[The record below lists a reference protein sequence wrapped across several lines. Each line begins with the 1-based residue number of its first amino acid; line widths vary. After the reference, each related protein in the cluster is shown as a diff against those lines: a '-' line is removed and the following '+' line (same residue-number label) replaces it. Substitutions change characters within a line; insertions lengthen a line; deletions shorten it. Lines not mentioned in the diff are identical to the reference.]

1 MALDDQAGSL
11 GPPSPPPPRPPSPP
25 PSLDTSSIDPEATD
39 VLPVRAVALSPH
51 PSSCCVNHQPIQSIA
66 QHQIHLNQKNSF
78 PFFFCVCGRTKSG
91 AAFLLDGFYTYL
103 NISVYTKD
111 FSMQGESI
119 NGRRLFHKQ
128 KIARE
133 YLNLIENIQKF
144 E

>member
-1 MALDDQAGSL
+1 
-11 GPPSPPPPRPPSPP
+11 
-25 PSLDTSSIDPEATD
+25 

-66 QHQIHLNQKNSF
+66 QHQIHLNQTKNSF
-78 PFFFCVCGRTKSG
+78 PFFSFVC
-91 AAFLLDGFYTYL
+91 AAGQGPARLFWLDGFYTYL

-119 NGRRLFHKQ
+119 NGAVYIPQ
-128 KIARE
+128 TKIARE